1 MTTYRSILK
10 AKLKDAGLTQRQV
23 AVAMGWSSSA
33 TVSLVLSGKRD
44 WAEGELKR
52 MCDLAGIS
60 ITWLADNSSD
70 LAIANNKSTV
80 TIASMA
86 DQLTEEQR
94 QALIVLTRQMIN
106 PV

>member
-1 MTTYRSILK
+1 M
-10 AKLKDAGLTQRQV
+10 TQRQI
-23 AVAMGWSSSA
+23 ALAMGWSSSA

-70 LAIANNKSTV
+70 LAITNNKSTV

-94 QALIVLTRQMIN
+94 QALIVLAKQMIKTD
-106 PV
+106 